1 MAAEKTIAALDIGS
15 SKICCFIAVRD
26 SFGILRVTG
35 TSHHASAGVKN
46 GAIVDMEAAYN
57 SILSAV
63 HAAEQIAGVTITD
76 VIVSLAGARPESSL
90 HMKDMTIGGG
100 AVRDQDV
107 NKLLHEV
114 RSLGMSRDQELI
126 HAIPIGF
133 MVDDTASIKD
143 PRGMHGDKLS
153 VKMHLVNV
161 RQSVIRNIAHIVN
174 RCHLGVKEV
183 AAGAYAAGLSCLTEE
198 ERDLGT
204 LVIDFGGGTTSFAV
218 FYEGALIYT
227 DSIPVGGIH
236 VTNDIA
242 RGLSTPIE
250 EAEKLKCRH
259 GSAMSATDDDRE
271 ILEVPHLGESHNAP
285 NAIPKSYL
293 VSIITPRIEETLEMV
308 RDRLEASGA
317 SGYAGPQVA
326 ITGGACQL
334 PGLPE
339 MTERILGKQVRVAK
353 PIGLTGLATAT
364 SGPAFSCAAG
374 LLSYA
379 LDNRGDARHVE
390 KTKVKESGNLP
401 SRIGHWLKETF
412 F

>member
-15 SKICCFIAVRD
+15 SKMCCFIAVAENNGR
-26 SFGILRVTG
+26 LRVTG
-35 TSHHASAGVKN
+35 MSHQASAGVKN

-57 SILSAV
+57 SIMSAV
-63 HAAEQIAGVTITD
+63 HSAEQIAGMTITD
-76 VIVSLAGARPESSL
+76 VVVSLAGARPESHLS
-90 HMKDMTIGGG
+90 MKDMSIGGG

-107 NKLLHEV
+107 KRLLHEA
-114 RSLGMSRDQELI
+114 RLQGQTRDHEMI
-126 HAIPIGF
+126 HAIPVGF

-143 PRGMHGDKLS
+143 PRGMHGEKLA
-153 VKMHLVNV
+153 VKMHHVNV
-161 RQSVIRNIAHIVN
+161 RNTIVRNIAHSVN
-174 RCHLGVKEV
+174 RCHLGVKDLV
-183 AAGAYAAGLSCLTEE
+183 AGAYAAGLSCLTEE

-204 LVIDFGGGTTSFAV
+204 LLIDFGGGTTSFAV
-218 FYEGALIYT
+218 FYEGALLHT
-227 DSIPVGGIH
+227 DSVPVGGIH

-259 GSAMSATDDDRE
+259 GSAMATTDDDRE
-271 ILEVPHLGESHNAP
+271 ILEVPHLGESHDVP
-285 NAIPKSYL
+285 NTIPRSYL
-293 VSIITPRIEETLEMV
+293 VSIIAPRIEETLELV

-317 SGYAGPQVA
+317 AGYAGPQVA

-339 MTERILGKQVRVAK
+339 MASRILNRQVRVAK
-353 PIGLTGLATAT
+353 PIGITGLATAT

-379 LDNRGDARHVE
+379 VDNRGDARHIE
-390 KTKVKESGNLP
+390 KSKTRDSGGLLD
-401 SRIGHWLKETF
+401 RIGDWVKETF
-412 F
+412 L